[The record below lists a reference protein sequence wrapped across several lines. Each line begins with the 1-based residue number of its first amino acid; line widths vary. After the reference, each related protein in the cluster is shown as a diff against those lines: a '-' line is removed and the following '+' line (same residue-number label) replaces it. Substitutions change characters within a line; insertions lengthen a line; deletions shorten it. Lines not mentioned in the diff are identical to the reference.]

1 MKPSD
6 EHGRTAMTDLEKWID
21 DHATPAETNAF
32 KAAEW
37 MVRADD
43 LRALFAGKMLCDAE
57 PLMWISSKD
66 GEVYAT
72 RFQHEADYSE
82 KTYGIPMVPLY
93 AAAKKKEQAK

>member
-6 EHGRTAMTDLEKWID
+6 EHGRTAMIDLEKWI
-21 DHATPAETNAF
+21 
-32 KAAEW
+32 AANTG
-37 MVRADD
+37 VYDLHKQFSVDAVPVKH

-93 AAAKKKEQAK
+93 AAAKEKEQEK